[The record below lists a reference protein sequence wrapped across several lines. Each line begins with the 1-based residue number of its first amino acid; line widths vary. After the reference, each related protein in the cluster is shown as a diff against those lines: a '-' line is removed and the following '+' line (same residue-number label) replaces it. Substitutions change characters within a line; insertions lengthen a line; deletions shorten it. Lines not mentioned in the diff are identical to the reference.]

1 MKIIDKINRL
11 QEDKEI
17 CFSFEYFPPKTAEG
31 VQNLYERLQR
41 MLLLDPVWIDVT
53 WGAGGSTSELTLEI
67 CEASQNFCGL
77 ETMMHLTCTNM
88 PREEIDLALK
98 RAKAAGIQN
107 ILALRGDP
115 PRGEEWKQIEGGF
128 AHAVDLV
135 KYIRQEYGDYFG
147 ICVAGYPEGHVDATS
162 REDDVKYLKEK
173 IDAGADFV
181 ITQLFYDVD
190 LFLQYVKDCRAIGIN
205 CPIVPGIMPIH
216 TYGGFTRMTQLCK
229 TAVPKYI
236 WDEVDP
242 VKDNDEEVKKAG
254 IKLCIDMCKKL
265 LDGGCPFLHFY
276 TLNLEQSVTNILAGL
291 EIISKDQVYR
301 SLPWAPSKQS
311 NRCKEDVRPIFWRNR
326 PHSYILRT
334 GSWDEFPN
342 GRWGDYRSPAFG
354 DLSDYHLYTP
364 HAKHQDAVT
373 LWGEPTS
380 HQDVYDVFAGFCSGE
395 IKVSPFTEAPLSLE
409 TDVIREK
416 LIQINKMGFLTINS
430 QPVVNGAP
438 SHDKRFGW
446 GPRGGYVYQKA
457 YVEFFA
463 SPENVQKIIDV
474 TKRKFH
480 NLTFHAVNL
489 KGESYTNTKG
499 TNAVTWGVFPGKEII
514 QPTVVD
520 ASSFVVWKDEAYL
533 VWKSGWAHKY
543 PESSPSR
550 TLLESI
556 INSYFLV
563 NVVDNNYIDGDI
575 FQLFSEVAS
584 HPADPTR

>member
-1 MKIIDKINRL
+1 MRVIDKLNKMA
-11 QEDKEI
+11 EKKETS
-17 CFSFEYFPPKTAEG
+17 FSFEYFPPKTADG

-41 MLLLDPVWIDVT
+41 MVLLDPVWIDVT
-53 WGAGGSTSELTLEI
+53 WGAGGTTSQLTLEI
-67 CEASQNFCGL
+67 CETAQNFCGL

-88 PREEIDLALK
+88 PRAEIDSALK

-115 PRGEEWKQIEGGF
+115 PRGEEWKQVEGGF
-128 AHAVDLV
+128 AYAVDLV

-147 ICVAGYPEGHVDATS
+147 ICVAGYPEAHVDAS
-162 REDDVKYLKEK
+162 SKESDIKYLKEK
-173 IDAGADFV
+173 VDAGADFV

-190 LFLQYVKDCRAIGIN
+190 LFLQFVKDCRAIGIN

-216 TYGGFTRMTQLCK
+216 THGGFVRMTQLCK
-229 TAVPKYI
+229 TFVPPYI
-236 WDEVDP
+236 MEELEP
-242 VKDNDEEVKKAG
+242 HKNNDEEVKKVG
-254 IKLCIDMCKKL
+254 VRLCVDMCKKL
-265 LDGGCPFLHFY
+265 IANGVPYLHFY

-291 EIISKDQVYR
+291 NIIDKDNLYR
-301 SLPWAPSKQS
+301 TLPWSPSKLS

-342 GRWGDYRSPAFG
+342 GRWGDSRSPAFG

-364 HAKHQDAVT
+364 HAKNIEPKQI
-373 LWGEPTS
+373 WGEPTTF
-380 HQDVYDVFAGFCSGE
+380 QEICDIFAGFCSGE
-395 IKVSPFTEAPLSLE
+395 VKQSPFTEAALALE

-416 LIQINKMGFLTINS
+416 LVQLNKLGFLTINS
-430 QPVVNGAP
+430 QPAVNGAP

-463 SPENVQKIIDV
+463 APEHVQKLIEI
-474 TKRKFH
+474 TKRKFPS
-480 NLTFHAVNL
+480 LTFHAVNV
-489 KGESYTNTKG
+489 KGESYTNTKE

-520 ASSFVVWKDEAYL
+520 SDSFVVWKDEAFG
-533 VWKSGWAHKY
+533 VWKSVWAQKY
-543 PESSPSR
+543 TEGSASR
-550 TLLESI
+550 VLLDSV
-556 INSYFLV
+556 INSFFLV
-563 NVVDNNYIDGDI
+563 NIVDNNFVDGDI
-575 FQLFSEVAS
+575 FALFSELATSPAS
-584 HPADPTR
+584 PSR